1 MPMAM
6 AMEDA
11 EVSRLAMKPRATRSS
26 GKAQV
31 TAPPTSEPNG
41 WIESQAAT
49 VRLSLPA
56 LWILVP
62 GVLDCSIIG
71 SAP

>member
-1 MPMAM
+1 MNRK
-6 AMEDA
+6 DYF
-11 EVSRLAMKPRATRSS
+11 LAIVAGVFTGFFVFFIFKH
-26 GKAQV
+26 V
-31 TAPPTSEPNG
+31 D
-41 WIESQAAT
+41 IEIPGGMI
-49 VRLSLPA
+49 SLLAGIPA